1 MPVIKFNGSTNYNAS
16 DVAKRAQGRTVF
28 ANSLVNQK
36 SLDNNCL
43 NRVAAGPAATTSYDA
58 SKYINQRVGTI
69 YTTREEAATIVV
81 ESPCKT
87 S

>member
-69 YTTREEAATIVV
+69 YTTPAEKAIIIQ

>member
-28 ANSLVNQK
+28 ANSLVIQK
-36 SLDNNCL
+36 GIDQNCK
-43 NRVAAGPAATTSYDA
+43 NRVAAGPATTTSFDA
-58 SKYINQRVGTI
+58 SKYINQRIGTI
-69 YTTREEAATIVV
+69 YTTLAEKETIIQ
-81 ESPCKT
+81 ESPCST

>member
-28 ANSLVNQK
+28 ADSLVSQK
-36 SLDNNCL
+36 SLDLNCK
-43 NRVAAGPAATTSYDA
+43 NRVVAGPAATTSFDA

-69 YTTREEAATIVV
+69 YTTPAEKATIIR
-81 ESPCKT
+81 ESPCST
-87 S
+87 